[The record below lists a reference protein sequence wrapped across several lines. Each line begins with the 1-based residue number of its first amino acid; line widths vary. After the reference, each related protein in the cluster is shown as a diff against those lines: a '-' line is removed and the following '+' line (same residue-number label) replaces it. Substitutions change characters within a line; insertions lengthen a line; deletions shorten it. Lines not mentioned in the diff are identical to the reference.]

1 MVKCCS
7 KCKKTKGDDQFN
19 SINFR
24 RKNAVVKTCLQCR
37 LYTVKYSEKRA
48 KPYKDIWNKWKKNP
62 CCECGLMFPHVIEA
76 DHCMNRGKKIHMC
89 SATGPYWSR
98 KPMIQYKIEL
108 QKCIPLCIMCHR
120 KKTQEV
126 NTIRKMLSNNENA
139 KKYKQQRMRLNKG
152 KELINSHKIGK
163 ECAWCER
170 KCTVDNACGFD
181 FDHIDENNK
190 HNKISSMWSYSHKR
204 ILEEIKKCQLLC
216 AICHKL
222 KSKYGYIK
230 ETVPHHLKL
239 QYISDVEGLEMSDI
253 THDRFFSLQDQCIYE
268 PPQRTPEW
276 FALRAPLS
284 GSKLSNFLFC
294 KDDEERIQ
302 WYEEVFEGRPKE
314 PFSDTTKEYMKWG
327 REHEDGALVEFLN
340 KMTNL
345 MAFEAPCRK
354 HSTCDWLSATPD
366 GLYQIYDENADDL
379 VVLEEG
385 IIEIKCPARTKKC
398 NKKVTYYYVPQMF
411 LEMAC
416 TGKKKA
422 MFVSWGP
429 KMLRAWKIEWSD
441 EFWRILCNMM
451 WNFKETKNGSD
462 YDSFKLC
469 QFELKRECH
478 KIVDSAVALHS
489 GNGWSLE

>member
-24 RKNAVVKTCLQCR
+24 RKNAVVKQCLQCR
-37 LYTVKYSEKRA
+37 LYDVKSQKKRT
-48 KPYKDIWNKWKKNP
+48 KPYYDIWNKWKKNP
-62 CCECGLMFPHVIEA
+62 CCDCGLMFPHVIEA
-76 DHCMNRGKKIHMC
+76 DHCMNRGKKIHRC
-89 SATGPYWSR
+89 SDLRAYWSR
-98 KPMIQYKIEL
+98 KPMIQYKMEL
-108 QKCIPLCIMCHR
+108 DKCIPLCIMCHR
-120 KKTQEV
+120 KKSQEV
-126 NTIRKMLSNNENA
+126 QGIRKMLSNNENA
-139 KKYKQQRMRLNKG
+139 KHKIKHIRNKKG
-152 KELINSHKIGK
+152 KEFIYSHKIGK

-170 KCTVDNACGFD
+170 KCTVENACGFD
-181 FDHIDENNK
+181 FDHIDENSK
-190 HNKISSMWSYSHKR
+190 HNSLSNMWSYSRKSM
-204 ILEEIKKCQLLC
+204 LKEINKCQLLC
-216 AICHKL
+216 AICHRL
-222 KSKYGYIK
+222 KSKYGYVK

-253 THDRFFSLQDQCIYE
+253 THDRFFSLTDQCIYE

-294 KDDEERIQ
+294 KDDEERIK
-302 WYEEVFEGRPKE
+302 WYEEVFEGRQRD
-314 PFSDTTKEYMKWG
+314 PFTEEQKGWMEWG

-340 KMTNL
+340 KMTNV

-354 HSTCDWLSATPD
+354 HSSCDWLSATPD
-366 GLYQIYDENADDL
+366 GLYQIYDERADDL

-385 IIEIKCPARTKKC
+385 IIEIKCPARLKKC
-398 NKKVTYYYVPQMF
+398 NTKVTYYYVPQMF

-422 MFVSWGP
+422 IFISWGP

-441 EFWRILCNMM
+441 EYWRILCNMM
-451 WNFKETKNGSD
+451 YNFKETKTGSD
-462 YDSFKLC
+462 YESFRMC
-469 QFELKRECH
+469 QFDLKRECH
-478 KIVDSAVALHS
+478 RVVSQSVPLHP
-489 GNGWSLE
+489 GKGWNLN

>member
-7 KCKKTKGDDQFN
+7 TCKKRKGDDQFN

-37 LYTVKYSEKRA
+37 LYTVKADKKRT

-76 DHCMNRGKKIHMC
+76 DHCVTRGRKIHNCGDIM
-89 SATGPYWSR
+89 SYWSR
-98 KPMIQYKIEL
+98 KSIMQYKIEL
-108 QKCIPLCIMCHR
+108 QKCVPLCILCHR
-120 KKTQEV
+120 KKSQEV
-126 NTIRKMLSNNENA
+126 FNIRKIND
-139 KKYKQQRMRLNKG
+139 KKVSHRVKHGREKG
-152 KELINSHKIGK
+152 LWIKSLKIGK

-170 KCTVDNACGFD
+170 KCTEDNACGFD
-181 FDHIDENNK
+181 FDHLDENTK
-190 HNKISSMWSYSHKR
+190 HQKISIMRYYSR
-204 ILEEIKKCQLLC
+204 ESILKEINKCQLLC

-230 ETVPHHLKL
+230 DTVPHYLKL

-253 THDRFFSLQDQCIYE
+253 THERFFSLQDQCIYE

-294 KDDEERIQ
+294 KDDEERIK
-302 WYEEVFEGRPKE
+302 WYEEVFEGRKRD
-314 PFSDTTKEYMKWG
+314 PFTEEQKGWMEWG
-327 REHEDGALVEFLN
+327 RDHEDGALVEFLN
-340 KMTNL
+340 QMTNV
-345 MAFEAPCRK
+345 MAFEAPCQK
-354 HSTCDWLSATPD
+354 HSSCDWLSATPD

-385 IIEIKCPARTKKC
+385 IIEIKCPARLKKC

-422 MFVSWGP
+422 IFISWGP

-441 EFWRILCNMM
+441 EYWRILCNMM
-451 WNFKETKNGSD
+451 YNFKETKSGSD
-462 YDSFKLC
+462 YNSFKLC

-478 KIVDSAVALHS
+478 KIVDSAVALYP

>member
-7 KCKKTKGDDQFN
+7 TCKKTKGDDQFN

-24 RKNAVVKTCLQCR
+24 RKNKVVKQCLQCR
-37 LYTVKYSEKRA
+37 LYRVKSGKKRN

-62 CCECGLMFPHVIEA
+62 CSECGLMFPHVIEA
-76 DHCMNRGKKIHMC
+76 DHCKNRGKKIYAC
-89 SATGPYWSR
+89 SEIATYWSR
-98 KPMIQYKIEL
+98 RPMIQYKMEL
-108 QKCIPLCIMCHR
+108 DKCIPLCIMCHR
-120 KKTQEV
+120 KKSQEV
-126 NTIRKMLSNNENA
+126 QDIRKINDPVKLPAYTKSRR
-139 KKYKQQRMRLNKG
+139 KKRQWLRSQ
-152 KELINSHKIGK
+152 KIGK
-163 ECAWCER
+163 ECVWCER
-170 KCTVDNACGFD
+170 KCTEENVSGFD
-181 FDHIDENNK
+181 FDHIDQSTKLFSIGHEIHQAK
-190 HNKISSMWSYSHKR
+190 KKTI
-204 ILEEIKKCQLLC
+204 EEINKCQLLC

-222 KSKYGYIK
+222 KSKYGYVK
-230 ETVPHHLKL
+230 ETVPHHLNL

-294 KDDEERIQ
+294 KDDEERIK
-302 WYEEVFEGRPKE
+302 WYEEVFEGRQRD
-314 PFSDTTKEYMKWG
+314 PFTEEQKGWMEWG

-340 KMTNL
+340 KMTNV

-354 HSTCDWLSATPD
+354 HSSCDWLSATPD
-366 GLYQIYDENADDL
+366 GLYQIYDERADDL

-385 IIEIKCPARTKKC
+385 IIEIKCPARLKKC
-398 NKKVTYYYVPQMF
+398 NTKVTYYYVPQMF

-422 MFVSWGP
+422 IFISWGP

-441 EFWRILCNMM
+441 EYWRILCNMM
-451 WNFKETKNGSD
+451 YNFKETKTGSD
-462 YDSFKLC
+462 YESFRMC
-469 QFELKRECH
+469 QFDLKRECH
-478 KIVDSAVALHS
+478 RVVSQSVPLHP
-489 GNGWSLE
+489 GKGWNLN